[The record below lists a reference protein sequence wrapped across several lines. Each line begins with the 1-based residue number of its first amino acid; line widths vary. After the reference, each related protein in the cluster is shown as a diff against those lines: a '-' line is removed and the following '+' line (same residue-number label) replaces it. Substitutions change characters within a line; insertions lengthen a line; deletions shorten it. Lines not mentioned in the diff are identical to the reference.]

1 MRLPASASNT
11 LIIPLF
17 VWPRPPCPA
26 HLPGMQQFLKM
37 VGQQAGDDAAASK
50 MASKLQA
57 NLDIQV
63 LGPGGACADSV
74 GSKASSS
81 KAQPGRLKRGAHAL
95 NAWFRGVVAQGSDAK
110 GVARRHTTGAQ
121 LDRPAGRLGL
131 RGKASLGGSKSQQQ
145 QQQACVVAVY
155 SFKYGIRKM
164 TVTDTLRFRNGRIM
178 RMRRAFK
185 L

>member
-1 MRLPASASNT
+1 
-11 LIIPLF
+11 
-17 VWPRPPCPA
+17 
-26 HLPGMQQFLKM
+26 M
-37 VGQQAGDDAAASK
+37 VGQQAGGDAAATK

-57 NLDIQV
+57 HLDIQV
-63 LGPGGACADSV
+63 LGPGGACATDSV
-74 GSKASSS
+74 GKASSS
-81 KAQPGRLKRGAHAL
+81 KAPPGRLKRSAHAL
-95 NAWFRGVVAQGSDAK
+95 NAWFKGLVAQGSNAK

-131 RGKASLGGSKSQQQ
+131 RGRASLGGSKSQQQ
-145 QQQACVVAVY
+145 QQQQQQHACVVAVY

-164 TVTDTLRFRNGRIM
+164 TVTDTLRFRNGRIV